1 MKAYIY
7 HVETNQTAVVIEG
20 ETKAEIEAE
29 AERQNYDQD
38 VFGLTYS
45 SVGLVEMYD
54 TEFVTV

>member
-7 HVETNQTAVVIEG
+7 HVETKQIAVVIEG
-20 ETKAEIEAE
+20 DSNAAIEAE

-38 VFGLTYS
+38 VFGLSYS
-45 SVGLVEMYD
+45 GAGLVEMYD

>member
-7 HVETNQTAVVIEG
+7 HVETNQIAVVIEG
-20 ETKAEIEAE
+20 ETGAVIEAE

-45 SVGLVEMYD
+45 SAGLVEMYD

>member
-7 HVETNQTAVVIEG
+7 HAETNQIAVVIEG
-20 ETKAEIEAE
+20 ETNAAIETE

-38 VFGLTYS
+38 VFGFTYS
-45 SVGLVEMYD
+45 SAGLVEMYD

>member
-7 HVETNQTAVVIEG
+7 LAETNQIAVVIEG
-20 ETKAEIEAE
+20 ETNAAIEAE

>member
-7 HVETNQTAVVIEG
+7 HVETNQIAVVIEG
-20 ETKAEIEAE
+20 DSNKAIEAE

-54 TEFVTV
+54 TEFVTA

>member
-7 HVETNQTAVVIEG
+7 HVETNQIAVVIEG
-20 ETKAEIEAE
+20 ETSAEIEAE

-45 SVGLVEMYD
+45 PADLVEMYD

>member
-7 HVETNQTAVVIEG
+7 HVETNQIAVVIEG
-20 ETKAEIEAE
+20 ESNAAIEAE

-38 VFGLTYS
+38 SFGLTYS
-45 SVGLVEMYD
+45 SAGLVEMYD

>member
-7 HVETNQTAVVIEG
+7 NVETNQIAVVIEG
-20 ETKAEIEAE
+20 ESNATIEAE

-45 SVGLVEMYD
+45 DAGLIETHE
-54 TEFVTV
+54 TELVAA

>member
-7 HVETNQTAVVIEG
+7 HVETNQIAVVIEG
-20 ETKAEIEAE
+20 ESNAAIEAE

-45 SVGLVEMYD
+45 DVGLVEMYD
-54 TEFVTV
+54 TEFVAA

>member
-7 HVETNQTAVVIEG
+7 HVTSKQIAVVIEG
-20 ETKAEIEAE
+20 DNNAAIEAE
-29 AERQNYDQD
+29 TARQNYDQD

-45 SVGLVEMYD
+45 ASGLVEMYD